1 MQPNQISE
9 TTAHKTIKKWAEE
22 RDGKPALL
30 KDNNESGRAG
40 DLLKV
45 VFPGEEMEDLDL
57 LSWEQFFVIF
67 EENNLKFLYIDEKDK
82 EFYRLA
88 TRNDI

>member
-67 EENNLKFLYIDEKDK
+67 EENNLKFLYIDEEDK